1 MMDDVPHAHE
11 RPKWQTLEQLAH
23 AVLSGKP
30 APGATTAQES
40 ESLRS
45 CLDWLLLSQTID
57 FKSHD
62 CSVEETLRKLAAA
75 APQRVC
81 VTTFTQGDIIWKCK
95 TCQVGDETCVICQAC
110 FQGGDHMGH
119 DVSFYISRQPNGGCC
134 DCGDE
139 SAWARSGFCKRH
151 SCFSTTADLLASVP
165 PPLLGAAESI
175 FTSIF
180 ALMLC
185 EVRAAQSA
193 GDSSDSSDVEQASP
207 LRERLSRLAYAIEWL
222 TATCT
227 AFDGLCCVATGALCA
242 PLEVLAAAAGA
253 MGDAHANAAA
263 GERATTSGKG
273 QMSAVLSNSVAS
285 RVRSEFTARAMQPS
299 PGRLAPTP
307 AEVLEALAAGLASSQ
322 SAVETRAVVSAIADR
337 SAASA
342 VLSGGDDSTASG
354 PSAVLSATMD
364 QGDEVDTSDQEAPS
378 GDLKRMR
385 RPERLHASSRAP
397 SRAPTL
403 LDLLLQCDIVLRRF
417 SGTRRS
423 PGGLLHALHALY
435 LRLLTNLEFKHAFAA
450 AYAANYVTLAH
461 AYVTTDFEG
470 GLLFESQISVQVRV
484 APPPPSLPR
493 ACAALFLT
501 EPSRAP
507 VPAPRSRGR

>member
-1 MMDDVPHAHE
+1 MEELFDSVSDALSSTGLFTDLSLPPPPMMDEVPHARELE

-30 APGATTAQES
+30 SPGDTTAQES

-57 FKSHD
+57 FKSRGY
-62 CSVEETLRKLAAA
+62 SVEETLRKLAAA

-110 FQGGDHMGH
+110 FQGGDHTGH

-151 SCFSTTADLLASVP
+151 SCLSTTADLLASVP

-180 ALMLC
+180 DLLLC
-185 EVRAAQSA
+185 EVRAAQLA
-193 GDSSDSSDVEQASP
+193 GDASDAEQASP
-207 LRERLSRLAYAIEWL
+207 LRERLRRLAYAVEWL

-227 AFDGLCCVATGALCA
+227 AFDGLCCVATAALCA

-253 MGDAHANAAA
+253 MGDANA

-273 QMSAVLSNSVAS
+273 QLSAVLSNMVAGWP
-285 RVRSEFTARAMQPS
+285 AA
-299 PGRLAPTP
+299 APTP
-307 AEVLEALAAGLASSQ
+307 TEVHEALAAGLPCLGLPRAQ
-322 SAVETRAVVSAIADR
+322 RAMDARAVASAI
-337 SAASA
+337 AASA
-342 VLSGGDDSTASG
+342 VLSGDDDSAASG
-354 PSAVLSATMD
+354 ALAD
-364 QGDEVDTSDQEAPS
+364 QGDEVDTRHQEASSRAPS
-378 GDLKRMR
+378 GDLKQMR
-385 RPERLHASSRAP
+385 RLERLHASSRAP

-417 SGTRRS
+417 SGTRDS

-461 AYVTTDFEG
+461 AYVITNLEG

-484 APPPPSLPR
+484 APPPPPSLAR
-493 ACAALFLT
+493 ASSL
-501 EPSRAP
+501 
-507 VPAPRSRGR
+507 

>member
-1 MMDDVPHAHE
+1 MEELFDSVSDALSSTGLFTDLSLPPPPMMDEVPHARELE

-30 APGATTAQES
+30 APGDTTAQES

-110 FQGGDHMGH
+110 FQGGDHTGH

-151 SCFSTTADLLASVP
+151 SCLSTTADLLASVP

-180 ALMLC
+180 DLLLC
-185 EVRAAQSA
+185 EVRAAQLA
-193 GDSSDSSDVEQASP
+193 GDASDAEQASP

-227 AFDGLCCVATGALCA
+227 AFDGLCCVATAALCA

-253 MGDAHANAAA
+253 MGDANA
-263 GERATTSGKG
+263 GERASTSGKG
-273 QMSAVLSNSVAS
+273 QLSAVMSNKVAGWP
-285 RVRSEFTARAMQPS
+285 AA
-299 PGRLAPTP
+299 APTP
-307 AEVLEALAAGLASSQ
+307 TEVHEALAAGLPCLGLPRAQRAIDARAVASNIAE
-322 SAVETRAVVSAIADR
+322 SAVRSGDDD
-337 SAASA
+337 SAASGA
-342 VLSGGDDSTASG
+342 VA
-354 PSAVLSATMD
+354 D
-364 QGDEVDTSDQEAPS
+364 QGDEVDASDHEASSRAPS
-378 GDLKRMR
+378 R
-385 RPERLHASSRAP
+385 AQSRAP

-417 SGTRRS
+417 SGTRDS

-461 AYVTTDFEG
+461 AYVITNLEG

-484 APPPPSLPR
+484 APPPPSL
-493 ACAALFLT
+493 ALASSL
-501 EPSRAP
+501 
-507 VPAPRSRGR
+507 